1 MEEYTSVLESLSKEY
16 NNRFKDFE
24 KPNLNLLL
32 AYPPYLVNVNQ
43 VADYLQ
49 MELIELSE
57 EKFF

>member
-1 MEEYTSVLESLSKEY
+1 MEEYTSVLESLGKEY

-24 KPNLNLLL
+24 KPNLNLQL
-32 AYPPYLVNVNQ
+32 ACQPYLVNVNQ